1 MEALK
6 KLPEAVSSADSAK
19 ELAAALNLRFANAS
33 AEDIIAYSVKE
44 GFAGNIGAVSSFG
57 ADSAVLLSLIADVD
71 ADTPIL
77 FLDTGKH
84 FEETL
89 TYRDQLVDFLHLT
102 GLRNIEPLSST
113 LASNDRQGD
122 LHKSSTDACC
132 AIRKVEP
139 MARAVMP
146 FGAWMTGRKR
156 YQASTRV
163 ALPFFEAV
171 GNRIRINPLAGWSG
185 DDIANYQDGHALPV
199 HPLIPYGYYSIGCA
213 PCTEPSPPDD
223 QRGGRWKG
231 QGKVECGIHL
241 SGLDASLTD
250 SSL

>member
-1 MEALK
+1 MEPLK
-6 KLPEAVSSADSAK
+6 KVPEAAQHADSAK
-19 ELAAALNLRFANAS
+19 ELASALNLRFANAR

-44 GFAGNIGAVSSFG
+44 GFTGNIGAVSSFG
-57 ADSAVLLSLIADVD
+57 ADSAVLLNLIADVD
-71 ADTPIL
+71 ANTPIL

-89 TYRDQLVDFLHLT
+89 TYRDQLAEFLHLT
-102 GLRNIEPLSST
+102 DLRNIEPLPST
-113 LASNDRQGD
+113 LATDDPQGE

-139 MARAVMP
+139 MARAVVP
-146 FGAWMTGRKR
+146 FGAWFTGRKR
-156 YQASTRV
+156 FQASTRA

-185 DDIANYQDGHALPV
+185 DDIAAYQESHALPE

-213 PCTEPSPPDD
+213 PCTEPSSADD

-250 SSL
+250 LSL